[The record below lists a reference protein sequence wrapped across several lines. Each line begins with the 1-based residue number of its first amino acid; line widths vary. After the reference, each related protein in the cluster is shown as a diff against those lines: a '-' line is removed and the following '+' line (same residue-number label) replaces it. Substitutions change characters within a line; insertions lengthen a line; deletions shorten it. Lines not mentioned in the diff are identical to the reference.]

1 MIARGLQEGR
11 TVGKSYRPTDL
22 WTRRLN
28 DAKIDAATSGAQ
40 HPNSPTTAMFPLSSS
55 WAFPT
60 DSLDNNKV
68 LFALAQFN
76 ISKFT
81 SRNFDIQQDR
91 NNGLTQFRVQG
102 FRSFKDVHYYAQQ
115 LYANP
120 QLRALFRMART
131 ELISVANLRLL
142 GTVVSFEDYRKFYNT
157 HFAPLKIKPYLPLE
171 FETEDTPKQI
181 YEDETSPK
189 TDAKS
194 KSIEGKISAAN
205 RRERIRIRG
214 ISRFLCNHYPA
225 TRNTFRS
232 SSFPLLPLI
241 SYPIIPTYD
250 STRSSKHGGR
260 MDPHLW
266 CSLFFRT
273 HQYGSAH

>member
-1 MIARGLQEGR
+1 M
-11 TVGKSYRPTDL
+11 
-22 WTRRLN
+22 
-28 DAKIDAATSGAQ
+28 
-40 HPNSPTTAMFPLSSS
+40 
-55 WAFPT
+55 
-60 DSLDNNKV
+60 

-120 QLRALFRMART
+120 QLRALFHMART

-171 FETEDTPKQI
+171 FETEDAPKQI
-181 YEDETSPK
+181 YEDELPQKPK
-189 TDAKS
+189 TTNTNTRNKPILVQSLSSNEELFS
-194 KSIEGKISAAN
+194 KFP
-205 RRERIRIRG
+205 
-214 ISRFLCNHYPA
+214 RFLYY
-225 TRNTFRS
+225 RS
-232 SSFPLLPLI
+232 LVTQS
-241 SYPIIPTYD
+241 PTHD

-266 CSLFFRT
+266 CSLFF
-273 HQYGSAH
+273 